1 MSLKRCYVLT
11 GGGSAGTSYREK
23 INVQKIEAENVEEK
37 SYRETIN
44 VQKIKAENVEET
56 SYREKVNVQ
65 KIEAENFE
73 DEESHYKG
81 ESEEDEFSLETDVD
95 YYDESECV

>member
-23 INVQKIEAENVEEK
+23 INVQKIEAENVEE
-37 SYRETIN
+37 
-44 VQKIKAENVEET
+44 T

-65 KIEAENFE
+65 KLEAENFE